1 MLILNYKSKK
11 ELKEQIGRPLDYT
24 ETSMFGPEYK
34 PDGVIVGSNRPHT
47 TNNEGR
53 EFLFSKGVTQFKL
66 VSSLGATE
74 AYPFTGSSEIIT
86 DITSSGETLRANNL
100 RILKDGEILKSEA
113 CMMAS
118 KSSLKNSLVKK
129 LVKLLSK

>member
-34 PDGVIVGSNRPHT
+34 ADGVIVGSNRPYT

-53 EFLFSKGVTQFKL
+53 EFFAEVTLK
-66 VSSLGATE
+66 
-74 AYPFTGSSEIIT
+74 
-86 DITSSGETLRANNL
+86 NNL
-100 RILKDGEILKSEA
+100 I
-113 CMMAS
+113 
-118 KSSLKNSLVKK
+118 KK
-129 LVKLLSK
+129 VN